1 MDLKT
6 FKEFLHGFFQEN
18 VENFA
23 EHYFRN
29 IDKDKTGKINFRE
42 FLLYMSVE
50 GSTNPYDRITWLFDL
65 FDINGNGSIDRKEM
79 KDIFKVYVVTFL
91 ALHIFCI

>member
-42 FLLYMSVE
+42 FLLYLSAE
-50 GSTNPYDRITWLFDL
+50 GSTNLYDRITWLFDL

-79 KDIFKVYVVTFL
+79 VDIFKVFVTFSL
-91 ALHIFCI
+91 WE